1 MRKIRLAHIERNK
14 YQKRDKC
21 YRNSRPTKQE
31 RLKEEKIFCSE
42 CGEELTSERSKRLGI
57 GQRCK
62 WKLEEIAGTR
72 VYRKTKG
79 PHMKE
84 DVDFKPLGTKVKSG
98 VIVMYQQTKLGD
110 WD

>member
-1 MRKIRLAHIERNK
+1 MKIKTMRKDN
-14 YQKRDKC
+14 RDKLL
-21 YRNSRPTKQE
+21 RNSRPTKQE

-42 CGEELTSERSKRLGI
+42 CGEELTSDRSKRLGI

-84 DVDFKPLGTKVKSG
+84 DVDFKPLGTKVQSG
-98 VIVMYQQTKLGD
+98 VIVMYVQSKLGD
-110 WD
+110 F

>member
-1 MRKIRLAHIERNK
+1 MTTIKTKRKD
-14 YQKRDKC
+14 KRDKKL
-21 YRNSRPTKQE
+21 RNSRPTKQE
-31 RLKEEKIFCSE
+31 RLKEEKIYCSE

-72 VYRKTKG
+72 VYRTNKG

-84 DVDFKPLGTKVKSG
+84 DVDFKSRGRKVNSG
-98 VIVMYQQTKLGD
+98 VIVQYVQTSLGD
-110 WD
+110 F

>member
-1 MRKIRLAHIERNK
+1 M
-14 YQKRDKC
+14 
-21 YRNSRPTKQE
+21 
-31 RLKEEKIFCSE
+31 KEEKVFCSE

-72 VYRKTKG
+72 VYRTNKG

-84 DVDFKPLGTKVKSG
+84 DVDFESAKGTKVKSG
-98 VIVMYQQTKLGD
+98 VVVQYVQTKLGD
-110 WD
+110 WA

>member
-1 MRKIRLAHIERNK
+1 MTKNM
-14 YQKRDKC
+14 RDKKL
-21 YRNSRPTKQE
+21 RNSRPTKQE
-31 RLKEEKIFCSE
+31 RLKEEEKVFCSE

-72 VYRKTKG
+72 VYRTNKG

-84 DVDFKPLGTKVKSG
+84 DVDFKSQGQKVKSG
-98 VIVMYQQTKLGD
+98 VIVMYVQTQLGD
-110 WD
+110 F

>member
-1 MRKIRLAHIERNK
+1 MTTIKTKRKD
-14 YQKRDKC
+14 KRDKLF
-21 YRNSRPTKQE
+21 RNSRPTKQE
-31 RLKEEKIFCSE
+31 RLKEEKIYCSE

-72 VYRKTKG
+72 VYRKRSG

-84 DVDFKPLGTKVKSG
+84 DVSFSNPIQGKEVTSG
-98 VIVMYQQTKLGD
+98 VIVQFIPWGVYNQ
-110 WD
+110 

>member
-1 MRKIRLAHIERNK
+1 MTTIKNM
-14 YQKRDKC
+14 RDKKL
-21 YRNSRPTKQE
+21 RNSRPTKQE
-31 RLKEEKIFCSE
+31 RLKEEEKVFCSE

-72 VYRKTKG
+72 VYRTNKG

-84 DVDFKPLGTKVKSG
+84 DVPFLDQGKKIKSG
-98 VIVMYQQTKLGD
+98 IIVQYVQTRLGD
-110 WD
+110 WA

>member
-1 MRKIRLAHIERNK
+1 MTTIKTKRKD
-14 YQKRDKC
+14 KRDKKL
-21 YRNSRPTKQE
+21 RNSRPTKQE
-31 RLKEEKIFCSE
+31 RLKEEKIYCSE

-72 VYRKTKG
+72 VYRKRSG

-84 DVDFKPLGTKVKSG
+84 DVDFMRVKGHKVESG
-98 VIVMYQQTKLGD
+98 VKVLYVQTNLGD
-110 WD
+110 F

>member
-1 MRKIRLAHIERNK
+1 MTYKRKKDLK
-14 YQKRDKC
+14 PDKLF
-21 YRNSRPTKQE
+21 RNSRPTKQE
-31 RLKEEKIFCSE
+31 RLNQGEKVFCSE

-72 VYRKTKG
+72 VYRTNKG

-84 DVDFKPLGTKVKSG
+84 DVDFKPLGAKVPSG
-98 VIVMYQQTKLGD
+98 VIVMYVQTSLGD
-110 WD
+110 WE

>member
-1 MRKIRLAHIERNK
+1 MTTIKTMHK
-14 YQKRDKC
+14 DKRDKKL
-21 YRNSRPTKQE
+21 RNSRPTKQE
-31 RLKEEKIFCSE
+31 RLKEEEKVFCSE

-72 VYRKTKG
+72 VYRTNKG

-84 DVDFKPLGTKVKSG
+84 DVDFKSQGQKVKSG
-98 VIVMYQQTKLGD
+98 VIVMYVQTQLGD
-110 WD
+110 F

>member
-1 MRKIRLAHIERNK
+1 MTYKRKKDLK
-14 YQKRDKC
+14 PDKLF
-21 YRNSRPTKQE
+21 RNSRPTKQE
-31 RLKEEKIFCSE
+31 RLNQGEKVFCSE

-72 VYRKTKG
+72 VYRTNKG

-84 DVDFKPLGTKVKSG
+84 DVDFKPLGAKVPSG
-98 VIVMYQQTKLGD
+98 VIVMYVQTQLGD
-110 WD
+110 F

>member
-1 MRKIRLAHIERNK
+1 MTTIKTMRD
-14 YQKRDKC
+14 KRDKKL
-21 YRNSRPTKQE
+21 RNSRPTKQE
-31 RLKEEKIFCSE
+31 RLKEEKIYCSE

-72 VYRKTKG
+72 VYRTNKG

-84 DVDFKPLGTKVKSG
+84 DVDFKSRGRKVNSG
-98 VIVMYQQTKLGD
+98 VIVQYVQTSLGD
-110 WD
+110 F